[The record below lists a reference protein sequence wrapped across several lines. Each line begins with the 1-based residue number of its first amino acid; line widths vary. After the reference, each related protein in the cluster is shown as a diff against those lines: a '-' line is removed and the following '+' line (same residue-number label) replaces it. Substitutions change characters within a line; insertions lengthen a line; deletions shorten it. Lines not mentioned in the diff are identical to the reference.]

1 MAKSVYT
8 TKQIADNLGIVTSTL
23 RKWCL
28 LLEDAGYKFERNEK
42 DQRMY
47 FDNDMLA
54 LRHLKKLTQE
64 DGMSLENAVKSI
76 AGKDELRQEITA
88 SDSVDHSKLEAKMD
102 EMLEYIK
109 RQDERLE
116 KQEQFNRELVKRL
129 EEQNKYIANSME
141 KRDQQ
146 LMLAMREVQETKKL
160 IAANEEENKGFFAK
174 LFRK

>member
-1 MAKSVYT
+1 MAKNAYS
-8 TKQIADNLGIVTSTL
+8 TKQIADNLSISTSTL
-23 RKWCL
+23 RKYCL
-28 LLEDAGYKFERNEK
+28 LLEQAGYKFERTENN
-42 DQRMY
+42 QRIY
-47 FDNDMLA
+47 FDSDMLA

-64 DGMSLENAVKSI
+64 DGMTLENAVKSI
-76 AGKDELRQEITA
+76 ADKGALREDITG
-88 SDSVDHSKLEAKMD
+88 SDSVDNTKLEEKID
-102 EMLEYIK
+102 ELMTYIK